1 MLTGC
6 ALMFVCAA
14 IALSGI
20 EIWHFTVALFLLGVG
35 WNFMYTG
42 ATTLLTTTYTPAE
55 KNRVQGFNDACVFAV
70 MVTSSLSSG
79 ALLHV
84 QGWTIINALSV
95 PATVVALVAIL
106 RAARTT
112 GWAIGR
118 VPAR

>member
-1 MLTGC
+1 
-6 ALMFVCAA
+6 
-14 IALSGI
+14 
-20 EIWHFTVALFLLGVG
+20 
-35 WNFMYTG
+35 
-42 ATTLLTTTYTPAE
+42 
-55 KNRVQGFNDACVFAV
+55 
-70 MVTSSLSSG
+70 
-79 ALLHV
+79 V